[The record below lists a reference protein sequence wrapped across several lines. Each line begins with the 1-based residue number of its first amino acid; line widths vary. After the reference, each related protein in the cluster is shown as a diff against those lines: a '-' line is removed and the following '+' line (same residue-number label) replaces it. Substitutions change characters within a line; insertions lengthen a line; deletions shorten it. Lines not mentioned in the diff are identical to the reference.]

1 MASHED
7 VARPELARM
16 VRGRG
21 RFLDDVKL
29 PGMCYAAFVRSEVAH
44 ANIKSINVD
53 EALKVPGAIG
63 VITPDEVLPH
73 VNPVRPAAPGSSDF
87 ARPYD
92 RYPMPPGKVTF
103 VGDPI
108 VAVAAVSPHAAQDMA
123 EAVVVEYEPLPVVG
137 GVEQAMA
144 PGAPVIHAGMDDNI
158 VFYREFG
165 GGDTGAAF
173 AQAGLV
179 LEKTFNFPRQTGVPL
194 EARGVI
200 ADFDRGQDRLT
211 VWASCRSPHLVRT
224 TISNVMG
231 LPQHAVR
238 VISPDVGGEFGIKG
252 AAYPESIILAFLS
265 RKIDRPVKWVED
277 RMENLLACGH
287 AHEMAIDV
295 SVAADTEGRVLGI
308 RSRVLVDQGAHT
320 LGPTSAGLEPM
331 TAGQSIVGPY
341 RIDNFQCRAYGVLTN
356 KCPGA
361 AYRGVGTVQGVFVIE
376 RVMDMIAAELGLD
389 PAEVRMKNFIQP
401 HEQPFETS
409 AGRLYD
415 SGDYPD
421 TLQKLLEV
429 SGYQGLRHVQAEAR
443 GRGELTGI
451 GICCFVEHSSTGSQD
466 YRKRGVY
473 GLPAFDSATVRVDAG
488 GNVLVAVSARSTG
501 QSHDSVFARLVASEL
516 GVPYETVRILEGDTD
531 ATPFGSGTGVSRSAV
546 STGGAI
552 RLAVQDIRRKAVEI
566 ARFFLESE
574 GEELEIAGGQVY
586 AVADPGRRVPF
597 AAVAAAAHDA
607 SRVVSLPENIER
619 GLQSTRT
626 FDPPHQTFGHGAH
639 LAVAAVDPETGL
651 VRVEQYFCVEDCGTI
666 IDHVIVDGQVVGG
679 VALGI
684 GNALFEELVY
694 NEGGDLLTGTLM
706 DYLVPTAADVPAI
719 AATHTETPS
728 PFTQGG
734 VKGVGEAG
742 TVGAF
747 TAVGNA
753 VADALLPL
761 NVEVTEPPV
770 GPRRVWQF
778 IHRSGAFTAGSFH
791 SPSPV
796 GRGLG

>member
-1 MASHED
+1 MAAQQAAA
-7 VARPELARM
+7 VRPELARM

-21 RFLDDVKL
+21 RFLDDIKL
-29 PGMCYAAFVRSEVAH
+29 PGMCYAAFVRSEAAH
-44 ANIKSINVD
+44 AKIRSIDVAA
-53 EALKVPGAIG
+53 ALEVPGAVG
-63 VITPDEVLPH
+63 VILPEEVLPQ
-73 VNPVRPAAPGSSDF
+73 VNPVRPAAPGSSEF

-92 RYPMPPGKVTF
+92 RYPAPPGKVAF

-108 VAVAAVSPHAAQDMA
+108 VAVAAETPHAAQDMA
-123 EAVVVEYEPLPVVG
+123 EAVVVEYDPLPTVG
-137 GVEQAMA
+137 SAEQALS
-144 PGAPVIHAGMDDNI
+144 PDAPVIHAGMSDNI
-158 VFYREFG
+158 VFHREFG
-165 GGDTGAAF
+165 GGDVARAF
-173 AQAGLV
+173 RQPALT
-179 LEKTFNFPRQTGVPL
+179 LEKTFRFPRQTAVPL
-194 EARGVI
+194 ETRGVI
-200 ADFDRGQDRLT
+200 ADYDRGQERLS

-224 TISNVMG
+224 TIAAVMR

-252 AAYPESIILAFLS
+252 AAYPESILLAFLS

-287 AHEMAIDV
+287 AHEMTVEV
-295 SVAADTEGRVLGI
+295 SVAAAGDGRILGVD
-308 RSRVLVDQGAHT
+308 SRVLVDQGAHT

-341 RIDNFQCRAYGVLTN
+341 RIDNFRCDAYGILTN

-376 RVMDMIAAELGLD
+376 RIMDLVAAELGLD

-401 HEQPFETS
+401 QEQPFNTA

-421 TLQKLLEV
+421 TLARLLAAA
-429 SGYQGLRHVQAEAR
+429 GYEQLRAAQAAAR
-443 GRGELTGI
+443 ARGELVGI

-466 YRKRGVY
+466 YRRRGVY
-473 GLPAFDSATVRVDAG
+473 GLPAFDSATIKVDAG
-488 GNVLVAVSARSTG
+488 GNVLAAVSAKSTG
-501 QSHDSVFARLVASEL
+501 QGHDSVFAGLVAREL
-516 GVPYETVRILEGDTD
+516 GVPDATVKVLEGDTD
-531 ATPFGSGTGVSRSAV
+531 AVPFGAGTGVSRSAV

-552 RLAVQDIRRKAVEI
+552 RLAAGDIKRKAIEI
-566 ARFFLESE
+566 ARFFLEGE
-574 GEELEIAGGQVY
+574 GEELAIADGEIYSA
-586 AVADPGRRVPF
+586 ADPSRRVSF
-597 AAVAAAAHDA
+597 ASVAAAAHDA
-607 SRVVSLPENIER
+607 SRVVSLPESVER

-639 LAVAAVDPETGL
+639 LALARVDRETG
-651 VRVEQYFCVEDCGTI
+651 VVQVERYVCVEDCGAI
-666 IDHVIVDGQVVGG
+666 IDHEIVDGQVVGG

-684 GNALFEELVY
+684 GNALHEELVY
-694 NEGGDLLTGTLM
+694 DGVGQLLTGTLM
-706 DYLVPTAADVPAI
+706 DYLVPLSPDVPPI
-719 AATHTETPS
+719 ETTHTETPS
-728 PFTQGG
+728 PFTEGG

-761 NVEVTEPPV
+761 GVEVTEPPV
-770 GPRRVWQF
+770 GPQRVWRL
-778 IHRSGAFTAGSFH
+778 IRDRENGK
-791 SPSPV
+791 
-796 GRGLG
+796 

>member
-1 MASHED
+1 MATHEE

-21 RFLDDVKL
+21 QFLDDVKL
-29 PGMCYAAFVRSEVAH
+29 PGMGHAAFVRSEYAH
-44 ANIKSINVD
+44 ASIVSID
-53 EALKVPGAIG
+53 VSAAMEVPGAIG
-63 VITPDEVLPH
+63 VITPEEVLPH
-73 VNPVRPAAPGSSDF
+73 VNPVRPAAPGSSEY

-92 RYPMPPGKVTF
+92 RFPVPPGKVTF

-108 VAVAAVSPHAAQDMA
+108 VAVAAETPHAAQDMA

-144 PGAPVIHAGMDDNI
+144 EGAPVIHTGMNDNV
-158 VFYREFG
+158 VFYRQFG
-165 GGDTGAAF
+165 EGDVDGAFSRAS
-173 AQAGLV
+173 LV
-179 LEKTFNFPRQTGVPL
+179 LQKNFHFPRQTGVPV
-194 EARGVI
+194 EGRGVI
-200 ADFDRGQDRLT
+200 ANYDRGQERLT
-211 VWASCRSPHLVRT
+211 VWASCRSPHLVKT
-224 TISNVMG
+224 TISNVMR
-231 LPQHAVR
+231 LPQHSVR
-238 VISPDVGGEFGIKG
+238 VISGDVGGEFGIKG
-252 AAYPESIILAFLS
+252 AAYPESIVLSFLS

-287 AHEMAIDV
+287 AHEMAVDV
-295 SVAADTEGRVLGI
+295 EVAADSDGRILGI
-308 RSRVLVDQGAHT
+308 RARVLVDQGAHT

-341 RIDNFQCRAYGVLTN
+341 RIDNFICDSYGVLTN

-376 RVMDMIAAELGLD
+376 RVMDMLAEELELD
-389 PAEVRMKNFIQP
+389 PADVRMKNFIRP
-401 HEQPFETS
+401 EDQPFNTS

-421 TLQKLLEV
+421 TLAKLLEV
-429 SGYQGLRHVQAEAR
+429 SNYRQLREEQARAREQGEQV
-443 GRGELTGI
+443 GI

-466 YRKRGVY
+466 YHKRGVY
-473 GLPAFDSATVRVDAG
+473 GLPAFDSATIRVDAG
-488 GNVLVAVSARSTG
+488 GNVLAAVSAKSTG
-501 QSHDSVFARLVASEL
+501 QSHDSVFAILVAREL
-516 GVPYETVRILEGDTD
+516 GVPYETVKILEGDTD

-552 RLAVQDIRRKAVEI
+552 RLAAQDIRRKATEI
-566 ARFFLESE
+566 ARFFLETE
-574 GEELEIAGGQVY
+574 DEQLEIADGQIFDP
-586 AVADPGRRVPF
+586 ADPSKSVTF

-607 SRVVSLPENIER
+607 SRIVYLPENIER

-639 LAVAAVDPETGL
+639 LAVTRVDPETGM
-651 VRVEQYFCVEDCGTI
+651 VKVEQYFCVEDCGTI
-666 IDHVIVDGQVVGG
+666 IDHAIVDGQVVGAIG
-679 VALGI
+679 LGI
-684 GNALFEELVY
+684 GNALHEELVY
-694 NEGGDLLTGTLM
+694 SEDGQLLTGTFM
-706 DYLVPTAADVPAI
+706 DYLVPTASDVPAI
-719 AATHTETPS
+719 QTLHTETPS
-728 PFTQGG
+728 PFTEGG

-761 NVEVTEPPV
+761 GVEVTEPPV
-770 GPRRVWQF
+770 GPRRVWEM
-778 IHRSGAFTAGSFH
+778 IRGAGE
-791 SPSPV
+791 
-796 GRGLG
+796 GKRK